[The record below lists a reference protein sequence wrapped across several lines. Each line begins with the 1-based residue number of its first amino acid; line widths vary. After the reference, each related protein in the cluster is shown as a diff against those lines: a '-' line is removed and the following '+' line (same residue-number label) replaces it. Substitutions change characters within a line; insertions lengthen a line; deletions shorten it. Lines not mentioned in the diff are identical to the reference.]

1 MDFARKAVGFC
12 VELVSHFIK
21 TAFSGA
27 DLMAVLINIA
37 YLSLQ
42 IYLFFTKYHPL
53 FGARAVVF
61 NESVCAI
68 FVKSE

>member
-12 VELVSHFIK
+12 IELVRHFIK
-21 TAFSGA
+21 TAFSGT
-27 DLMAVLINIA
+27 DLTVFLIDIA
-37 YLSLQ
+37 SLSLQ
-42 IYLFFTKYHPL
+42 ILPFFTKYHSF